1 MGLSLVVDGRECP
14 GCDSPRRFC
23 LGTQTDIH
31 CPGSLRSADVVRSL
45 GQIVSAN
52 GAFGSVSESAFFL
65 DPTQLGDLSRNRVV
79 DLLNATGTALRNLG
93 YPVDTNAGLKAANQV
108 FGNS

>member
-23 LGTQTDIH
+23 LGSQTDIQ
-31 CPGSLRSADVVRSL
+31 CPGNLRSADVVRGL

-108 FGNS
+108 YGNS